1 MGKTTIEVPE
11 SVRDDLRDERLPH
24 ESNYGDTI
32 ARLLNN
38 DTGGQLWTE
47 AEIRDMARDEAESL
61 ARVDDE

>member
-11 SVRDDLRDERLPH
+11 SVRDDLRDERKAH

-32 ARLLNN
+32 ARLLNS

-61 ARVDDE
+61 ARGGR